1 MKNDK
6 LLNLITRNIFKI
18 WEELYQE
25 YIKNVKTKNHETFVI
40 FHLSLA
46 INTT

>member
-1 MKNDK
+1 MVN
-6 LLNLITRNIFKI
+6 RNIFKI
-18 WEELYQE
+18 REELYQE
-25 YIKNVKTKNHETFVI
+25 YIKNVKTKNHETLVI